1 MRTNKIELVED
12 YDKLGNIL
20 DSKIYVSKLNISLEI
35 IYECVNILSELEK
48 GNEDIDIYDVA
59 DLVVRIYDKQFTQ
72 RDLLTKIDAVTMK
85 VELIDQINFFASGQ
99 GFKTNNKVKFDNTS
113 TSSWNDY
120 RNYLKNFLRET
131 MKEGKDINELMNMPF
146 SFFMEL
152 VDEDNQKNVKHTDS
166 MIQAFM

>member
-12 YDKLGNIL
+12 YDELGNIL
-20 DSKIYVSKLNISLEI
+20 NSKMYVSKLNINLEI
-35 IYECVNILSELEK
+35 IYECVNILTELEK
-48 GNEDIDIYDVA
+48 GNEEIDIYDVA

-72 RDLLTKIDAVTMK
+72 HDLLTKLDAVTMK

-99 GFKTNNKVKFDNTS
+99 GFKSKSKVNFDNAS
-113 TSSWNDY
+113 TSSWEDY
-120 RNYLKNFLRET
+120 RNYLKNFLKET
-131 MKEGKDINELMNMPF
+131 MKEGKDINELMDMPF